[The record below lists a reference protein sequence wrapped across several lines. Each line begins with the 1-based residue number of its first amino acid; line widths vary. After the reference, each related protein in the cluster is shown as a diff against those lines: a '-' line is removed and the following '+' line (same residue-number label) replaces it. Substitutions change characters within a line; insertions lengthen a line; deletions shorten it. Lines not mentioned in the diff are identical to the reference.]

1 MVQDMGHGI
10 EVKLEIAKRDYEKV
24 VNSQREKLA
33 DSQCDILWTW
43 RMNEWINGRRIRN
56 SDMSWTIKEGDDSI
70 DNIVAFIYLD
80 RDAEISGVFQL
91 ILRENQ

>member
-33 DSQCDILWTW
+33 DSQCDIL
-43 RMNEWINGRRIRN
+43 
-56 SDMSWTIKEGDDSI
+56 
-70 DNIVAFIYLD
+70 
-80 RDAEISGVFQL
+80 
-91 ILRENQ
+91 